1 MPNQKYTF
9 TLTEIL
15 TYFENIN
22 PNKSA
27 STYSTMKYNLIRIA
41 KMGKLEFIDIDA
53 TTIQPKNLET
63 AMDTYSVNSQIQ
75 TILGINLWIKY
86 KIVKLGNNNKSKIDS
101 YNTLKN
107 KWDVLLKDLCNQ
119 KTKKI
124 EENKMTKTE
133 EENWID
139 YTDLKKKWCDII
151 KTTMDEYSGLNETT
165 TFPEKLSMFNEW
177 RDLALV
183 SLFIMIPPTRI
194 GNYEKM
200 RIRYTKTNDV
210 SQLKRD
216 KNYIMIDND
225 AGIFVNTGKYKYKLC
240 FNQYKTSKHIGQVCE
255 NIEDTLLIKVLG
267 IYLDL
272 RISIQPI
279 LTHKFNET
287 DSLFIN
293 GDTKN
298 SLTQSFITELLKK
311 TTNKYIGKK
320 LSCDMFRKIF
330 LTWFLSDDTK
340 SIADRKKVA
349 RFIGQTYNPTIMEK
363 YRKIVEPT
371 EHRAPIVLDFS

>member
-9 TLTEIL
+9 TLNEII
-15 TYFENIN
+15 TFFENIN

-27 STYSTMKYNLIRIA
+27 STYTTMKYNLIRIA
-41 KMGKLEFIDIDA
+41 KMGKVDFIDIDA
-53 TTIQPKNLET
+53 TTIQPKNLEE
-63 AMDTYSVNSQIQ
+63 AMATYSVNSQIQ

-86 KIVKLGNNNKSKIDS
+86 KIVKLNNSSKSKIDA

-119 KTKKI
+119 KNKKI

-139 YTDLKKKWCDII
+139 YTDLKKKWCDIAI
-151 KTTMDEYSGLNETT
+151 THIDEYKGSENATL
-165 TFPEKLSMFNEW
+165 PEKKNSFNEW

-225 AGIFVNTGKYKYKLC
+225 AGIFVNTGKFKYKLC

-255 NIEDTLLIKVLG
+255 NIEDTLLIKVLN

-272 RISIQPI
+272 RLSIQPI
-279 LTHKFNET
+279 QKHRLNDT

-293 GDTKN
+293 VDTKN
-298 SLTQSFITELLKK
+298 SLTQSVITELLKK
-311 TTNKYIGKK
+311 TTNKFIGKK

-371 EHRAPIVLDFS
+371 EHRTPIVLDFS